1 MAQETAPSMNLIIH
15 LIVWGILL
23 LITIALWLYRRFL
36 ENREDHYIHL
46 HGDEHAAKVLE
57 SQTAV
62 AKRVESIGRIKNILL
77 IIVIVYA
84 VVIAALEFYRAW
96 NTNGG

>member
-1 MAQETAPSMNLIIH
+1 VSTSLIIN

-23 LITIALWLYRRFL
+23 IITIVLWLYRRFL

-46 HGDEHAAKVLE
+46 HGESKVLQ

-62 AKRVESIGRIKNILL
+62 GKRVETIGKTKNILL
-77 IIVIVYA
+77 IIVIVYG
-84 VVIAALEFYRAW
+84 VVIAGLEIYRAW
-96 NTNGG
+96 NNTGA